1 MEEQIIIES
10 TSLLTGENIAV
21 ILAACIPA
29 VVTIIGFV
37 VTYFLNKRNFK
48 EEVNKAK
55 VNATL
60 EKISDLPYKILT
72 LMDTMLQKNKT
83 KSNEQTNLKSFQEIM
98 SLTFAYGS
106 KEAIMIVSSMQETNY
121 LLAKEPDKVDK
132 NKMIA
137 YYILLACQVKYDLT
151 GIKINPEYWY
161 RMRMTD
167 YKAMKENL
175 DKATNKIVY
184 ELQLESFLLVKEY

>member
-1 MEEQIIIES
+1 MEEKIVTES
-10 TSLLTGENIAV
+10 ASLLTSDNIVA

-29 VVTIIGFV
+29 VVTIVGFV

-48 EEVNKAK
+48 EEVHQAK

-72 LMDTMLQKNKT
+72 LMDAMVQKGKT
-83 KSNEQTNLKSFQEIM
+83 KNQEQFNLKSFQEIM

-106 KEAIMIVSSMQETNY
+106 KEAIAIASSMQETNF
-121 LLAKEPDKVDK
+121 LFNNEPNKV
-132 NKMIA
+132 NKIEIIA

-151 GIKINPEYWY
+151 GIKVNPEYWY
-161 RMRMTD
+161 RMKITD
-167 YKAMKENL
+167 YKIMKKDLNE
-175 DKATNKIVY
+175 ATNRVVEK
-184 ELQLESFLLVKEY
+184 LQLDDFLSIKQ

>member
-1 MEEQIIIES
+1 MEEEIVTES
-10 TSLLTGENIAV
+10 VRLLTSDNIVA
-21 ILAACIPA
+21 ILVACIPA
-29 VVTIIGFV
+29 VVTIIGFI

-72 LMDTMLQKNKT
+72 LMDTILQKDKPRNQK
-83 KSNEQTNLKSFQEIM
+83 QLNLKSFQEIM
-98 SLTFAYGS
+98 SLIFAYGS
-106 KEAIMIVSSMQETNY
+106 KEAIAIVSSMQEANY
-121 LLAKEPDKVDK
+121 LFSNEPSKTD
-132 NKMIA
+132 NNEIIA

-161 RMRMTD
+161 RMRITD
-167 YKAMKENL
+167 YKTMKKDL
-175 DKATNKIVY
+175 DEATNRVVDKL
-184 ELQLESFLLVKEY
+184 ELDDFLSIKK

>member
-1 MEEQIIIES
+1 
-10 TSLLTGENIAV
+10 
-21 ILAACIPA
+21 
-29 VVTIIGFV
+29 
-37 VTYFLNKRNFK
+37 
-48 EEVNKAK
+48 
-55 VNATL
+55 
-60 EKISDLPYKILT
+60 
-72 LMDTMLQKNKT
+72 MDTMLQKNKT
-83 KSNEQTNLKSFQEIM
+83 KSNEQANLKSFQEIM

-175 DKATNKIVY
+175 DKATNKIVD
-184 ELQLESFLLVKEY
+184 ELQLEGFLLVKEY